1 MNIFYAPREQVI
13 GNHIEL
19 TGQEAKHASK
29 VLRYRKGDQIQI
41 VDGQGGWFD
50 CKIVQITDS
59 SLKAE
64 VQNTKII
71 EAPLPEIVLAMG
83 LIKKR
88 DRLEFAVEKSV
99 ELGVS
104 EIALFRSRHTVKE
117 NVRMDRLENTVL
129 SAMKQ
134 SLRARLPEV
143 SVLDSLDEVMDRYS
157 EYHILIAHEKEDSQ
171 VGIDYSLKS
180 NDKLLLLVGPEGGFS
195 DEEIKFAK
203 KRGAEIISLGKY
215 RLRAETAAIA
225 FLSQFI

>member
-64 VQNTKII
+64 VQNYNII
-71 EAPLPEIVLAMG
+71 EVPQPEIVLAMG

-180 NDKLLLLVGPEGGFS
+180 KDKLLLLVGPEGGFS
-195 DEEIKFAK
+195 EEEIEFAK

-215 RLRAETAAIA
+215 RLRAETAAIT
-225 FLSQFI
+225 FISQFI